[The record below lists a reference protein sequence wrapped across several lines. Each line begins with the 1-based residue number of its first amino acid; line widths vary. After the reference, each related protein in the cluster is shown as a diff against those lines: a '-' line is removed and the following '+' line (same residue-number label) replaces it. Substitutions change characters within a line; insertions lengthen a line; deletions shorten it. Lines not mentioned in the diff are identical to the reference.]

1 MSAPSSTRP
10 APTDPVDLDAAR
22 EARRGSR
29 WRRWLGGFVLLVVAA
44 GIVWVV
50 WFSPLLAVREVRVL
64 GTEALSHDVVVAAAQ
79 VPLGTPLAR
88 VDVAAVVS
96 RVQAL
101 PRVASVEVRRGFPHE
116 LVLVIV
122 ERTAVA
128 VEREGTAFAV
138 VDAEGVRFARS
149 RTAAGRPILEA
160 DDAPARRAGLEV
172 LVALPSSVA
181 ARVAT
186 VRAASRDDV
195 TLVLRSGDRV
205 RWGDASR
212 SDRKAEVLAVLLGR
226 RASVYDVSAPDLP
239 TTS

>member
-10 APTDPVDLDAAR
+10 ATTDPVDLAAVR

-29 WRRWLGGFVLLVVAA
+29 WRRWLGGFVLLGVVA
-44 GIVWVV
+44 GLVWAV

-64 GTEALSHDVVVAAAQ
+64 GIEALSRDVVVAAAD
-79 VPLGTPLAR
+79 VPVGTPLAR

-101 PRVASVEVRRGFPHE
+101 PRVARVEVRRGFPHE
-116 LVLVIV
+116 LVLVVV
-122 ERTAVA
+122 ERAAVA
-128 VEREGTAFAV
+128 VERDGTAFAV
-138 VDAEGVRFARS
+138 VDAAGVRFARS

-160 DDAPARRAGLEV
+160 EDAAARRSGLDV
-172 LVALPSSVA
+172 LVALPAQVA
-181 ARVAT
+181 SRVAT

-195 TLVLRSGDRV
+195 TLVLRSGDLV

-212 SDRKAEVLAVLLGR
+212 SERKAEVLTVLLGR